1 MTVAS
6 RIKQTVASLK
16 GTQGTLRI
24 YSEQSQDEEVRKVF
38 REATDVTNSV
48 ITDLENRLKRVVYEE
63 PQYKSK

>member
-6 RIKQTVASLK
+6 NIKQTLASLK
-16 GTQGTLRI
+16 GAQGTLRI

-38 REATDVTNSV
+38 REAVNVTNSV
-48 ITDLENRLKRVVYEE
+48 IADLENRLKIVVYEE